1 MFHEFDLECLVAR
14 RSGLAPRPAVKRR
27 LKEKKQ
33 AQLLA
38 GRPADTADTAAGKKA
53 PTKRAGRRVQKQRAK
68 AAAAEAAAESAAA
81 SAAAASPEV
90 YLTL

>member
-1 MFHEFDLECLVAR
+1 MLGR

-38 GRPADTADTAAGKKA
+38 GLAPDTADTAAGKKA
-53 PTKRAGRRVQKQRAK
+53 PTKRAGRRVQTQRAK
-68 AAAAEAAAESAAA
+68 AVAAEAAAEAAAA